1 MESWLNKVGLI
12 GYGYWGKI
20 LYEKLKMFCDVR
32 FICKS
37 EDDYMFHP
45 LLEELEE
52 VDWVFVATPDDTH
65 YRIVEDC
72 LSLGKNVFCEKPLT
86 PTYKKSKKLY
96 KIAKQNNVKLYVD
109 DVFNY
114 RDETNELLNRYSH
127 NPSHIKSIWKKY
139 GRTDYRDYTPASF
152 YNLMY
157 HDLYLLHPF
166 LRRKKIKSLN
176 VFEKNNC
183 LHFEVMFGGV
193 KVEFLYDRKSKNETK
208 HSVLDVDF
216 TKHTNDALDKMI
228 KKVLNGDVDYKL
240 NKEQSLFV
248 SKTIDEFK
256 RKIYKNVSIVG
267 GGIFGCT
274 TAWKLAKEG
283 YDVTLYEKNDDIISQ
298 ASNINQYRLHKG
310 YHYPRSIDTA
320 KSSIQG
326 ENTFLQEYGEAIV
339 NGDVEHYYCIAKNDS
354 LVTSS
359 EYKKFLDK
367 INLPYEEKKLD
378 FLHEN
383 VVSLVVGV
391 DELLFNPNKLKNI
404 CWSKL
409 KKHNVNVVLNS
420 NYDMSDSDD
429 DYVINSTYANLN
441 EILPEDKQKDY
452 QFELCEKPVLK
463 LPEQYKNKS
472 VVIMDGP
479 FMCIDPL
486 GDSDL
491 HVMGNV
497 VHAIHSTNVG
507 KFPEYDK
514 KFDKLLN
521 KGIVKNP
528 SITNINKFIESA
540 KMFFKDIENSE
551 HIGSMFTFRTV
562 LPNRDKDDARPTLV
576 EKQTDNI
583 LNVFSGKIGTCVNAA
598 KEVLDE
604 IR

>member
-1 MESWLNKVGLI
+1 MNKVGLI

-20 LYEKLKMFCDVR
+20 LHEKLKKFCDVR
-32 FICKS
+32 FICTS

-52 VDWVFVATPDDTH
+52 VDWVFVATPDNTH
-65 YRIVEDC
+65 YKIVEDC

-86 PTYKKSKKLY
+86 PTYKESKKLY

-114 RDETNELLNRYSH
+114 RDEYLQLVQRYTE
-127 NPSHIKSIWKKY
+127 NPTYIKSIWKKY
-139 GRTDYRDYTPASF
+139 GRTDYRDYIPASF

-176 VFEKNNC
+176 VFDKDNC
-183 LHFEVMFGGV
+183 LHFEATFGKV
-193 KVEFLYDRKSKNETK
+193 RVEFLYDRKSKNETN
-208 HSVLDVDF
+208 HSILDVDF

-228 KKVLNGDVDYKL
+228 KKVLKGDVDYKL

-256 RKIYKNVSIVG
+256 RKIYKNVSVVG

-283 YDVTLYEKNDDIISQ
+283 YNVTLYEKNDDIISQ

-320 KSSIQG
+320 QSSIDG

-339 NGDVEHYYCIAKNDS
+339 NGDVEHYYCIAKDDS

-378 FLHEN
+378 FLHKN
-383 VVSLVVGV
+383 VVSLVVSV
-391 DELLFNPNKLKNI
+391 NELLFNPDKLRNI
-404 CWSKL
+404 CWGKL
-409 KKHNVNVVLNS
+409 KKHNVDVVLN
-420 NYDMSDSDD
+420 D
-429 DYVINSTYANLN
+429 DYDVWSFDNDYIVNSTYANLN
-441 EILPEDKQKDY
+441 KILPIDKQKDY

-486 GDSDL
+486 GDSGL

-507 KFPEYDK
+507 KFPEYDS
-514 KFDKLLN
+514 KFDELLN

-528 SITNINKFIESA
+528 SITNIDKFIESA
-540 KMFFKDIENSE
+540 KMFFKDIEKSK

-598 KEVLDE
+598 TEVLNE

>member
-1 MESWLNKVGLI
+1 M
-12 GYGYWGKI
+12 
-20 LYEKLKMFCDVR
+20 
-32 FICKS
+32 
-37 EDDYMFHP
+37 
-45 LLEELEE
+45 
-52 VDWVFVATPDDTH
+52 
-65 YRIVEDC
+65 
-72 LSLGKNVFCEKPLT
+72 
-86 PTYKKSKKLY
+86 
-96 KIAKQNNVKLYVD
+96 
-109 DVFNY
+109 
-114 RDETNELLNRYSH
+114 
-127 NPSHIKSIWKKY
+127 
-139 GRTDYRDYTPASF
+139 
-152 YNLMY
+152 
-157 HDLYLLHPF
+157 
-166 LRRKKIKSLN
+166 KSLN
-176 VFEKNNC
+176 VFDKDNC
-183 LHFEVMFGGV
+183 LHFEAKFGRV
-193 KVEFLYDRKSKNETK
+193 RVEFLYDRKSKNETN
-208 HSVLDVDF
+208 HSILDVDF
-216 TKHTNDALDKMI
+216 TKHTNDALDEMI

-256 RKIYKNVSIVG
+256 RKIYKNVSVVG

-274 TAWKLAKEG
+274 TAWKLAEEG

-320 KSSIQG
+320 QSSIDG

-339 NGDVEHYYCIAKNDS
+339 NGDVEHYYCIAKDDS

-378 FLHEN
+378 FIHEN
-383 VVSLVVGV
+383 VVSLVVSV
-391 DELLFNPNKLKNI
+391 DELLFNPDKLRDI
-404 CWSKL
+404 CWDKL
-409 KKHNVNVVLNS
+409 KKHNVDVVLS
-420 NYDMSDSDD
+420 NDYDVWPFDN
-429 DYVINSTYANLN
+429 DYIVNSTYANLN
-441 EILPEDKQKDY
+441 KLLPTDKQKDY

-486 GDSDL
+486 GDSGL

-497 VHAIHSTNVG
+497 VHAIHSTNIG
-507 KFPEYDK
+507 KFPKYDV
-514 KFDKLLN
+514 KFDELLN

-528 SITNINKFIESA
+528 SITNIDKFIESA
-540 KMFFKDIENSE
+540 KMFFKDIEKSE

-598 KEVLDE
+598 TEVLNE